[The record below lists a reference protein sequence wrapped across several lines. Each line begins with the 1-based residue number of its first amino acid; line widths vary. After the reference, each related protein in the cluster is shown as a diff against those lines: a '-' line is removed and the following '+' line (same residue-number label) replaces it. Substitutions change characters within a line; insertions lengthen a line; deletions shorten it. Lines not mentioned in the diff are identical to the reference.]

1 MYALEPILN
10 AYYRLKMRS
19 VLAVAEVKEAS
30 VPAPDSAGGDHRL
43 LYIHIP
49 FCEALCPYCSFHR
62 FVYDKPVAD
71 AYFEALRRELS
82 LYREAGYD
90 FGSVYVGG
98 GTPTLA
104 VGQLAQTLAL
114 ARELFGIREVSVETN
129 PNHLIEEKFRVLRQ
143 AGVNRLSVGV
153 QSFDDAILARIG
165 RLEKYGS
172 GETIKRRLR
181 EAAGVFETLN
191 VDMIFNYP
199 GQSRDSLVRDLEIIE
214 ELLPDQVTC
223 YPLMTAA
230 SVKRTLSQ
238 TFGAVDYRQEKLFYF
253 TILDRLRPFYT
264 GSTAWCFSRR
274 AALIDEYIISCD
286 TYAGAGSGAFGYLG
300 DRITANTFSLE
311 EYRRKIA
318 AGKFPIARV
327 KRFTDRER
335 IYYHFL
341 IKLFGLTLD
350 KQDFAARFGV
360 SYRRAL
366 PLIAPALRLTGSVTE
381 DARTVTLTDR
391 GKYYWVMAMREFFK
405 AVDTMRDECRR
416 LLAQPPTGKESG

>member
-1 MYALEPILN
+1 MYVLEPILN
-10 AYYRLKMRS
+10 AYYRFKMKT
-19 VLAVAEVKEAS
+19 VLAFAAVERAA
-30 VPAPDSAGGDHRL
+30 VPAPNAAAGANRL

-62 FVYDKPVAD
+62 YVYDKPTAD
-71 AYFEALRRELS
+71 AYFDALRRELRM
-82 LYREAGYD
+82 YQEAGYD
-90 FGSVYVGG
+90 FRSIYVGG

-104 VGQLAQTLAL
+104 AEQLAQTLAL

-129 PNHLIEEKFRVLRQ
+129 PNHLVEEKFRVLRQ
-143 AGVNRLSVGV
+143 AGVDRLSVGV
-153 QSFDDAILARIG
+153 QSFDDTILRQIG

-172 GETIKRRLR
+172 GEQIKRRLR
-181 EAAGVFETLN
+181 EATGAFATLN

-199 GQSRDSLVRDLEIIE
+199 TQNHDSLVRDMDVIE
-214 ELLPDQVTC
+214 ELLPDQVTF

-230 SVKRTLSQ
+230 SVKQTLGQ
-238 TFGAVDYRQEKLFYF
+238 TLGGVDYRKEKRFYF
-253 TILDRLRPFYT
+253 TILDRLRPYYT

-274 AALIDEYIISCD
+274 ASLIDEYIISCD
-286 TYAGAGSGAFGYLG
+286 TYAGAGSGAFGYLD

-318 AGKFPIARV
+318 AGEFPIARV
-327 KRFTDRER
+327 KKFTEKER

-350 KQDFAARFGV
+350 KDAFAARFGV
-360 SYRRAL
+360 TYGRAL
-366 PLIAPALRLTGSVTE
+366 PLIAPALRLTGAVTE
-381 DARTVTLTDR
+381 DAHTVALTDR

-416 LLAQPPTGKESG
+416 LLAPSTAPE